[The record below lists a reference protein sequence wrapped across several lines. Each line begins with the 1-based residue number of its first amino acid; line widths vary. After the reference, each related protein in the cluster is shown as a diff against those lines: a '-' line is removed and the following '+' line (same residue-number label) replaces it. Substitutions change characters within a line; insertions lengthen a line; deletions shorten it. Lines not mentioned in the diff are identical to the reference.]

1 MSRPDRGRPVAVEAA
16 AARGTVLFGALFRD
30 TPQERPETVVL
41 AITGIHG
48 NFYSNPFYVDF
59 GAAVNAAGAH
69 FVYAQTCDAFG
80 EIPTRNAR
88 TGAAETAGSWNE
100 RFAWAMEDVAAWV
113 DWAVARGYRRIVL
126 AGHSLGANKMIRYL
140 SSRQDPRVDRFLLLS
155 PANVRHLAAQA
166 SAAERALVRRRLD
179 GGRGGER
186 LPFELFGWIPCVA
199 DTAGDWLFSDVLD
212 NVHPEPDG
220 DFSQVSRIGIPGG
233 LLIGS
238 LDVFA
243 GGEPVA
249 FLRNLA
255 AHFPD
260 PARNRIVVIPGT
272 GHTYQGK
279 AAQTAREIAE
289 LVRRWRVGTPERRS
303 GLAAMVPSW

>member
-1 MSRPDRGRPVAVEAA
+1 MRFLDCGRPVAVEAA

-30 TPQERPETVVL
+30 TPQERPGTVVL

-80 EIPTRNAR
+80 EIPTRNVR

-100 RFAWAMEDVAAWV
+100 RFAWAEEDVAAWV
-113 DWAVARGYRRIVL
+113 DWASARGYRRIVL
-126 AGHSLGANKMIRYL
+126 AGHSLGANKVIRYL
-140 SSRQDPRVDRFLLLS
+140 SSRQDPRVARFLLLC

-166 SAAERALVRRRLD
+166 TPAERALVRSWLD

-186 LPFELFGWIPCVA
+186 LPFDLFGWIPCIA
-199 DTAGDWLFSDVLD
+199 DTAGDWLFSDMLD

-220 DFSQVSRIGIPGG
+220 DFSQVSRIRVPGG

-272 GHTYQGK
+272 GHTYQEK

-289 LVRRWRVGTPERRS
+289 LVRRWRVGTPERRGCGQTLS
-303 GLAAMVPSW
+303 PAQ

>member
-1 MSRPDRGRPVAVEAA
+1 MSRAGNVPVAVEAA
-16 AARGTVLFGALFRD
+16 AARGTVLFGVLFHD
-30 TPQERPETVVL
+30 TEASAPETVVL
-41 AITGIHG
+41 AVTGIHG

-80 EIPTRNAR
+80 KIPTRNVV

-100 RFAWAMEDVAAWV
+100 RFAWAEEDVVAWV
-113 DWAVARGYRRIVL
+113 DWAVERGYRRIVL
-126 AGHSLGANKMIRYL
+126 AGHSLGANKVIRYL
-140 SSRQDPRVDRFLLLS
+140 SMRPEAPVDRFLLLS
-155 PANVRHLAAQA
+155 PANVRHLASQA
-166 SAAERALVRRRLD
+166 SSSDRATVRRMLD
-179 GGRGGER
+179 AGRGAER
-186 LPFELFGWIPCVA
+186 LPFELFGWIPCIA

-220 DFSQVSRIGIPGG
+220 DFTQVSRIRVPGD

-249 FLRNLA
+249 FLRNIA
-255 AHFPD
+255 GHFPD
-260 PARNRIVVIPGT
+260 PGRNGIVVIPGT

-279 AAQTAREIAE
+279 ARETARQIAD
-289 LVRRWRVGTPERRS
+289 LVGRRNEK
-303 GLAAMVPSW
+303 

>member
-1 MSRPDRGRPVAVEAA
+1 MSRDGRSPISVEAA
-16 AARGTVLFGALFRD
+16 AARGTVLFGVLFHD
-30 TPQERPETVVL
+30 TATSAPETVVL

-80 EIPTRNAR
+80 EIPTRNIR
-88 TGAAETAGSWNE
+88 TGAEETAGSWNE
-100 RFAWAMEDVAAWV
+100 RFAWAVEDVAAWV

-126 AGHSLGANKMIRYL
+126 AGHSLGANKVIRYL
-140 SSRQDPRVDRFLLLS
+140 SMRPDAPVDRFLLLS

-166 SAAERALVRRRLD
+166 SSADRATVRRMLD
-179 GGRGGER
+179 AGRGKER
-186 LPFELFGWIPCVA
+186 LPFELLGWIPCIA
-199 DTAGDWLFSDVLD
+199 DTAGDWLFSDTLD

-220 DFSQVSRIGIPGG
+220 DFSQVSRIRVPGG

-243 GGEPVA
+243 GGEPIA

-255 AHFPD
+255 EHFPD
-260 PARNRIVVIPGT
+260 PARNRIIVIPGT

-279 AAQTAREIAE
+279 ARETAERVAE
-289 LVRRWRVGTPERRS
+289 FV
-303 GLAAMVPSW
+303 

>member
-1 MSRPDRGRPVAVEAA
+1 MSRDGRSPISVEAA
-16 AARGTVLFGALFRD
+16 AARGTVLFGVLFHD
-30 TPQERPETVVL
+30 TATPAPETVVL

-59 GAAVNAAGAH
+59 GAAVNAAG
-69 FVYAQTCDAFG
+69 
-80 EIPTRNAR
+80 
-88 TGAAETAGSWNE
+88 
-100 RFAWAMEDVAAWV
+100 
-113 DWAVARGYRRIVL
+113 
-126 AGHSLGANKMIRYL
+126 
-140 SSRQDPRVDRFLLLS
+140 
-155 PANVRHLAAQA
+155 
-166 SAAERALVRRRLD
+166 
-179 GGRGGER
+179 
-186 LPFELFGWIPCVA
+186 
-199 DTAGDWLFSDVLD
+199 DWLFSDTLD

-220 DFSQVSRIGIPGG
+220 DFSQVSRIRVPGG

-255 AHFPD
+255 EHFPD

-279 AAQTAREIAE
+279 ARETAEGVAVLHQHEVQKKSSSSAIAIDKRMDGLE
-289 LVRRWRVGTPERRS
+289 KNMEECGPLYRMVAACLQPRQQRAHFVGHRQRIWRDKGGTDHFDLNAAIGPAKLLPAISASMLSHASFFWNYMILPHSRASIS
-303 GLAAMVPSW
+303 GFVTPANTRCTAHK